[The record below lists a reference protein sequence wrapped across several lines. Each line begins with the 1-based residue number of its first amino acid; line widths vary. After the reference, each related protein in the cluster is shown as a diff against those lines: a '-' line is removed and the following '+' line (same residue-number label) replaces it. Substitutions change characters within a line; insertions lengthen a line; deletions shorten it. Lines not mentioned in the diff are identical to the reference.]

1 MTTPPNASAA
11 SSTPTKTSSS
21 TQTTPSRRPFYLRP
35 PWNIL
40 FELSKLE
47 KLGTPW
53 SINIAYLL
61 RSFLTEMDH
70 TGKVDFRASGVA
82 LDSSALIYLMKSK
95 LLLTLNDPPPPAA
108 QKLPPDFIPP
118 PLFLPLRHELTS
130 TTIQHLLG
138 VLDEVLKGEKLSRLD
153 RMVVQTPVLPAVSDL
168 LPQFDRFMAELETQ
182 VDQLYALLIEKV
194 QGQGIIDF
202 STLTKNVTRIEALRM
217 FIYLLF
223 LAQDGLVSLWQNEE
237 TEELYIAV
245 GNLKVGKIKQSI
257 K

>member
-1 MTTPPNASAA
+1 MSATTPPPAA
-11 SSTPTKTSSS
+11 PT
-21 TQTTPSRRPFYLRP
+21 RRPFYLRP

-53 SINIAYLL
+53 NVNIAYLL
-61 RSFLTEMDH
+61 RTFLTEMNH
-70 TGKVDFRASGVA
+70 TGNVDFRASGVA

-95 LLLTLNDPPPPAA
+95 LLLTLQEPPPPTT
-108 QKLPPDFIPP
+108 QRLPPDFVPP

-130 TTIQHLLG
+130 TTIQHLLE

-153 RMVVQTPVLPAVSDL
+153 RVVVQTPVLPAVSDL
-168 LPQFDRFMAELETQ
+168 LPQFDRFIAELENQ
-182 VDQLYALLIEKV
+182 VDKLYALLVEKV
-194 QGQGIIDF
+194 HGQGIIDF
-202 STLTKNVTRIEALRM
+202 STLIKGATRIEALRM

-245 GNLKVGKIKQSI
+245 GNLKVGKVGPPVK
-257 K
+257 